1 MDGTLAMYAYLKKY
15 SAPGNKRAIANNVD
29 MNIEV
34 SKSDLDRI
42 HADSIGVPGTD
53 TYVGGLGVYHE
64 LHCLVRNPIKLFHA
78 ILTQQHH
85 RNVFVN
91 IRGRIIIMQ
100 MPPTRTNDS
109 IDCILV
115 SFLPLVSYHPLT
127 TTRSLYRCT

>member
-1 MDGTLAMYAYLKKY
+1 
-15 SAPGNKRAIANNVD
+15 

-53 TYVGGLGVYHE
+53 MYVGGLGVYHE
-64 LHCLVRNPIKLFHA
+64 LHCLVRNPMKLVHT

-100 MPPTRTNDS
+100 MRPTRTNDS
-109 IDCILV
+109 TDCILV
-115 SFLPLVSYHPLT
+115 SFLPLVSYHTLT